1 MLIFLLTMSSRKL
14 ILFIVLPLTRAYR
27 IFFQYLKFHRFIYIF
42 MLMYC
47 SQSKIFCQLIFCIV
61 IFDIIWYFWS
71 LKYCC
76 LERDMRAL
84 HFSMVRE
91 FVVFFLERRQMPYNR
106 TERQPVGA
114 SYYFFF
120 YVDLCV
126 RTKYEGKNTK
136 IFYLFLT
143 LKQMS

>member
-14 ILFIVLPLTRAYR
+14 ILFIVLPLTRACR
-27 IFFQYLKFHRFIYIF
+27 IFFLYLKFHKFIYIF

-47 SQSKIFCQLIFCIV
+47 SQSKILCQLIFCIV

-91 FVVFFLERRQMPYNR
+91 FVVFFLNVDKCFIIERKDNQLVPVITFFSMLTYVLEQSMKER
-106 TERQPVGA
+106 TQK
-114 SYYFFF
+114 SSIY
-120 YVDLCV
+120 
-126 RTKYEGKNTK
+126 
-136 IFYLFLT
+136 
-143 LKQMS
+143 S